1 MGKDQLLEE
10 ARVEA
15 YASTRVAER
24 MHESNAT
31 AKREERQRQRLTVE
45 SKAASAREERAKCI
59 SRLCSVLTDQV
70 TSDRITAHVAWR
82 ILCDMT
88 ASEVYIYI
96 T

>member
-31 AKREERQRQRLTVE
+31 AKREAKTAGKLSSE
-45 SKAASAREERAKCI
+45 SKAACAREERAKFM
-59 SRLCSVLTDQV
+59 SRLCSVLTDHRDRV
-70 TSDRITAHVAWR
+70 TANVAWR
-82 ILCDMT
+82 ILSDMS
-88 ASEVYIYI
+88 A
-96 T
+96 